1 MASTATEL
9 ILDRAH
15 NAVISMDQNG
25 LVRYWNPA
33 AENTFGIGR
42 DQALGRP
49 VAELIVPEQFREA
62 HCAGLRRFL
71 DAGVGPIL
79 DERVEMSARR
89 ADGSEFPIEMTV
101 SAVREGQEWTFTA
114 FVQDI
119 TLRRQSEDER
129 ERLVDALRR
138 SLHGSQRL
146 LDTVVGSLSDPVTIR
161 GRDNRLLYAN
171 QAALA
176 HFGIESVDELRA
188 TAPEEIMAGYDVFAA
203 DGSSISMSDIPSVR
217 LLNGESAEPLLIGT
231 IDRRTEV
238 ERWSLLK
245 AAPVLDESGE
255 VEATIM
261 FTEDVTEQKRAE
273 RRAEFLAEASE
284 VLASSL
290 DYEQTLRNVAELAVP
305 DVVDWC
311 AVDLLD
317 LDGDRE
323 SVAVAHADPAR
334 LELAEEL
341 RGYEP
346 ARPDPDQGLGRVL
359 RTGRAALYP
368 EISDEMLVAA
378 AVDERHLELLRS
390 VGFCSAVVVPM
401 RIGKRTLGALT
412 MVSAESGRVL
422 EQSDV
427 RLAEEIAARAAVAIE
442 NARVHSERS
451 AIAHTLQQSLLPER
465 PPEIPGYELAS
476 VYIPAYES
484 SEVGGDF
491 YDFWETGEGWMLTI
505 GDVVGKGVEAA
516 ALTSLVRHTL
526 RATSEFVSSPA
537 ELLTR
542 LDTILKKQSRRSI
555 CTAVCVRLAEDR
567 ATLAIGGHPLP
578 VCIDATGTRQVGDYG
593 ALLGAFDNAEWRDIA
608 VELGAGTTL
617 VLYTDGVT
625 DAVGREGER
634 YGLSRVRDML
644 DRCRGLSPAA
654 VIDTVTDALGQ
665 FQVGEHA
672 DDIAALALR
681 RLATDPHT
689 TRTQERSDE
698 QRTEALPSSP

>member
-9 ILDRAH
+9 ILDRAPS
-15 NAVISMDQNG
+15 AVISMDQDG
-25 LVRYWNPA
+25 RVGYWNPA
-33 AENTFGIGR
+33 AEHTFGISR
-42 DQALGRP
+42 EQALGRP

-62 HCAGLRRFL
+62 HSAGLSRFL
-71 DAGVGPIL
+71 AEGVGPIL
-79 DERVEMSARR
+79 DERVEMAARR

-101 SAVREGQEWTFTA
+101 SALRENGVWTFTA

-119 TLRRQSEDER
+119 TLRRQTEDER
-129 ERLVDALRR
+129 ERLVDRLRR
-138 SLHGSQRL
+138 SLHGSERL
-146 LDTVVGSLSDPVTIR
+146 LDTIVGSLSDPVTIR
-161 GRDNRLLYAN
+161 SRDHRLLYAN

-176 HFGIESVDELRA
+176 QFGLKSVDELRG
-188 TAPEEIMAGYDVFAA
+188 TAPRDIMAGYDVFAA
-203 DGSSISMSDIPSVR
+203 DGSRISMTDIPSVR
-217 LLNGESAEPLLIGT
+217 LLNGESAEPLLIRA

-261 FTEDVTEQKRAE
+261 FTEDVTEQQRAE

-290 DYEQTLRNVAELAVP
+290 DYAQTLRNVAELAVP

-311 AVDLLD
+311 AVDLFD
-317 LDGDRE
+317 GDGDRE
-323 SVAVAHADPAR
+323 SVAVAHADPGR
-334 LELAEEL
+334 LKLAEEL

-346 ARPDPDQGLGRVL
+346 ERPDPDRGLGLVL

-368 EISDEMLVAA
+368 EINDEMLAAA

-390 VGFCSAVVVPM
+390 VGFCSAAVVPM
-401 RIGKRTLGALT
+401 RLGKRTIGALT
-412 MVSAESGRVL
+412 MVSAESGHVL
-422 EQSDV
+422 DSSDL
-427 RLAEEIAARAAVAIE
+427 RLAEEVAARAAVAIE

-451 AIAHTLQQSLLPER
+451 AIAHTLQQSLLPEEL
-465 PPEIPGYELAS
+465 PEIPGYELAS

-484 SEVGGDF
+484 NEVGGDF
-491 YDFWETGEGWMLTI
+491 YDFWETGGSWMLTI
-505 GDVVGKGVEAA
+505 GDVAGKGVEAA
-516 ALTSLVRHTL
+516 AVTSLVRHTL

-537 ELLTR
+537 QLLAR
-542 LDTILKKQSRRSI
+542 LDAILKKQSRRPI
-555 CTAVCVRLAEDR
+555 CTAVCVRLQDDR

-578 VCIDATGTRQVGDYG
+578 ICIDSTGARQIGDYG
-593 ALLGAFDNAEWRDIA
+593 TLLGAFDHAEWRDITL
-608 VELGAGTTL
+608 ELAAATTL

-625 DAVGREGER
+625 DAIGRDGER
-634 YGLSRVRDML
+634 YGLGRIRETL
-644 DRCRGLSPAA
+644 DRCQGLSPSD
-654 VIDTVTDALGQ
+654 VIKTVTDALGQ

-681 RLATDPHT
+681 RLTPRPARDANARAHRQATNPG
-689 TRTQERSDE
+689 
-698 QRTEALPSSP
+698 A

>member
-9 ILDRAH
+9 ILDRAP
-15 NAVISMDQNG
+15 NAVISMDQDG
-25 LVRYWNPA
+25 LVSYWNPA
-33 AENTFGIGR
+33 AESTFGISR

-62 HCAGLRRFL
+62 HTAGLSRFL
-71 DAGVGPIL
+71 DEGVGPIL
-79 DERVEMSARR
+79 GERVEMAARR

-101 SAVREGQEWTFTA
+101 SALRENGAWTFTA

-119 TLRRQSEDER
+119 TLRRQTEDER
-129 ERLVDALRR
+129 ERLVDTLRR
-138 SLHGSQRL
+138 SLHGSERL

-161 GRDNRLLYAN
+161 SRDHRLLYAN

-176 HFGIESVDELRA
+176 HFGLKSVDELRG
-188 TAPEEIMAGYDVFAA
+188 TAPGDIMAGYDVFAA
-203 DGSSISMSDIPSVR
+203 DGSRISMTDIPSVR
-217 LLNGESAEPLLIGT
+217 LLNGESAEPLLIRA
-231 IDRRTEV
+231 IDRGTAV

-261 FTEDVTEQKRAE
+261 FTEDVTEQQRAE
-273 RRAEFLAEASE
+273 RRAVFLAEASE

-290 DYEQTLRNVAELAVP
+290 DYAQTLRNVAELAVP

-317 LDGDRE
+317 SDGDRE
-323 SVAVAHADPAR
+323 SVAVAHADPER
-334 LELAEEL
+334 LKLAEEL

-346 ARPDPDQGLGRVL
+346 GRPDPDRGLGLVL

-368 EISDEMLVAA
+368 EINDEMLAAA

-390 VGFCSAVVVPM
+390 VGFCSAAVVPM
-401 RIGKRTLGALT
+401 RLGKRTIGALT
-412 MVSAESGRVL
+412 MVSAESGHML
-422 EQSDV
+422 DSSDL
-427 RLAEEIAARAAVAIE
+427 RLAEEVAARAAVAIE

-451 AIAHTLQQSLLPER
+451 AIAHTLQQSLLPEA

-484 SEVGGDF
+484 TEVGGDF
-491 YDFWETGEGWMLTI
+491 YDFWETGGSWMLTI
-505 GDVVGKGVEAA
+505 GDVAGKGVEAA
-516 ALTSLVRHTL
+516 AVTSLVRHTL

-537 ELLTR
+537 QLLAR
-542 LDTILKKQSRRSI
+542 LDAILKKQSRRPI
-555 CTAVCVRLAEDR
+555 CTAVCVRLEDDR

-578 VCIDATGTRQVGDYG
+578 IRIDSTGARQIGEYG
-593 ALLGAFDNAEWRDIA
+593 TLLGAFDRAEWRDITL
-608 VELGAGTTL
+608 ELAAGTTL
-617 VLYTDGVT
+617 VLYTDGVS
-625 DAVGREGER
+625 DAIGPDGER
-634 YGLSRVRDML
+634 YGLGRIREML
-644 DRCRGLSPAA
+644 DRCQGLSPSD
-654 VIDTVTDALGQ
+654 VIKTVTDALGQ
-665 FQVGEHA
+665 FQIGEHA

-681 RLATDPHT
+681 RLPPGPHAMQTHVLTDK
-689 TRTQERSDE
+689 
-698 QRTEALPSSP
+698 QRTRAPARSS